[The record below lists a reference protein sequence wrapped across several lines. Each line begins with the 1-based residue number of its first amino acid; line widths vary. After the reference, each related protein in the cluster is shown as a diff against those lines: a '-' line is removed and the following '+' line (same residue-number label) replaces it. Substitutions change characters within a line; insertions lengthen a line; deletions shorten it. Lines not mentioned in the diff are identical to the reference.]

1 MKNKPARKRLKKE
14 MPAGEG
20 RKTVVASVSLDPI
33 VSDALR
39 EHSEEIRTSV
49 SQVVDTVC
57 RLHLVENDWDGD
69 CWDYANVIWRKIVS
83 RALGKTDAK
92 VAEDP
97 ESCGEPVSIFLPDQQ
112 LAIISSIA
120 PPSTHSLRDLVGVGA
135 ILSLNQIQLAIVTPS
150 PRLLPVSWRT
160 IFDQSGVLT
169 FDVDNVLSYLANR
182 DVIIKNG
189 S

>member
-20 RKTVVASVSLDPI
+20 RKTVVASVSLDPV

-39 EHSEEIRTSV
+39 VHSTEIQTSV

-57 RLHLVENDWDGD
+57 RLHLVDERWSDD
-69 CWDYANVIWRKIVS
+69 CWGYADNVWRKIVS

-97 ESCGEPVSIFLPDQQ
+97 ESCGEPVSIYLPDQK

-135 ILSLNQIQLAIVTPS
+135 ILSLKQIQLAIVTPS
-150 PRLLPVSWRT
+150 PRLLPVGWRT
-160 IFDQSGVLT
+160 VFDQSGVLT

-182 DVIIKNG
+182 KVKIKNG